1 MRERERERPKL
12 IFKGK
17 SSNTQLSK
25 TPINNRDIKINNRDI
40 NAEVQ
45 KYIYIILE
53 TFNTNI
59 VKQKQTISEMV
70 KQDGDIL

>member
-1 MRERERERPKL
+1 M
-12 IFKGK
+12 
-17 SSNTQLSK
+17 
-25 TPINNRDIKINNRDI
+25 
-40 NAEVQ
+40 Q
-45 KYIYIILE
+45 KYKKNIYIILE